1 MLQINK
7 EQQDAI
13 TFRDGTL
20 LLIAGPGSGK
30 TFVLTNRIK
39 ALIDSGIDSSHILVI
54 TFTKAAASEMQSRF
68 ERLMTKENA
77 VSFGTFHSIFYSIL
91 KHHKKYSNVV
101 PITDKEKLNIIKRT
115 FEIVNLPDAKE
126 NLDELLSTLGLI
138 SACKNNGN
146 QPNAFTQNKYD
157 SATFTSIFNTYND
170 LLLEFNKI
178 DFDDMIN
185 LCLGLLAN
193 EPGYLKRWQDKYS
206 YILIDEFQ
214 DISSN
219 QYELVKLLASPENN
233 IFAVGDDDQSI
244 YRFRGA
250 RVEIMHRLQED
261 FKDSETK
268 YLSVNYRC
276 ESEIVTVANQVIS
289 ENTLR
294 FAKNIMANK
303 SGGCSVVDIKGFS
316 SPIKQNEYII
326 KLLQGCSNEELNGY
340 AILTRNNRYG
350 SKYAALLR
358 SNNIL
363 VDYKEKTIPFSASY
377 IKDICAYIEY
387 AEGNHSREVFLRIMN
402 KPLRYIK
409 RDYIPSFVNEQ
420 KLIDAYES
428 DSFMQKR
435 IKLMFEQLARIH
447 NMSIFLAIN
456 YIRKVIGYDEYMKS
470 GLSAELYKRYTEEIE
485 EFTSIC
491 RECKSYLEIQEK
503 LKMIQSS
510 EAESSLS
517 KGVHI
522 YTYHSSK
529 GLEFSRVILPDV
541 NDGIIPTKSAHTNED
556 IEEERRML
564 YVAMTR
570 AQDNLHILYRTDENN
585 KPSRFIGKILN
596 DKT

>member
-303 SGGCSVVDIKGFS
+303 RGGCSAVDIKGFS

-456 YIRKVIGYDEYMKS
+456 YIRKVIGYDEYIKS
-470 GLSAELYKRYTEEIE
+470 GLSAESYKRYTEEIE